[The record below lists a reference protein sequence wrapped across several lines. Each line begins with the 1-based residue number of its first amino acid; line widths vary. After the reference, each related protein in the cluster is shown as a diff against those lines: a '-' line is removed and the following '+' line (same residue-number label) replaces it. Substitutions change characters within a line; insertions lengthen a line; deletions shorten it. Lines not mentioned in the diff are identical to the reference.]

1 MMVSRQLDDSIWE
14 GGGQKFNR
22 RRATKGARCTRS
34 PARGTARF
42 TTAKPKIGHLVQ
54 GPGGPVAQRRLA
66 ETARQARPQRDSAC
80 LNGYINASPTRKNG
94 LHLVP
99 PRFTLFP
106 VPWSPPASPRRLRR
120 RLLPKHLC
128 RQRRTAGGTCAAW
141 GDCRLATCVDKRQWH
156 GRCGRRWRC
165 RGVAGAQ
172 LSGGPEVTAFG
183 AIGGALVGGIGG
195 AAAEQAVADA
205 KGWEYI
211 VQGTGGNLVSVTQTS
226 KVALPVGL
234 HVLVIA
240 GTQQA
245 RIVPD
250 YTVQIAATSPAAN
263 APAPVATGMKPAATN
278 ATNNAAASNGST
290 TTPAHVS
297 PAPPAAGAAVPSQAA
312 SVTVA
317 SSAIAPPAASSATA
331 PPAASSAVAPPAP
344 KPATATPSGGSAAT
358 SVQVAPKAS
367 SSTPPEIPPLRPRP
381 EGLRRAA
388 DKAG

>member
-1 MMVSRQLDDSIWE
+1 MS
-14 GGGQKFNR
+14 
-22 RRATKGARCTRS
+22 
-34 PARGTARF
+34 
-42 TTAKPKIGHLVQ
+42 
-54 GPGGPVAQRRLA
+54 RLA
-66 ETARQARPQRDSAC
+66 LP
-80 LNGYINASPTRKNG
+80 
-94 LHLVP
+94 
-99 PRFTLFP
+99 FFLFP
-106 VPWSPPASPRRLRR
+106 G
-120 RLLPKHLC
+120 LLPLALAGC
-128 RQRRTAGGTCAAW
+128 AQGYSPNTYAANAAQQAAPVQRGVIIGVRPVLISANGAVGAAAGGAA
-141 GDCRLATCVDKRQWH
+141 G
-156 GRCGRRWRC
+156 
-165 RGVAGAQ
+165 GVAGAQ

-211 VQGTGGNLVSVTQTS
+211 VQETGGNLVSVTQTS

-234 HVLVIA
+234 RVLVIA
-240 GTQQA
+240 GSQQA

-250 YTVQIAATSPAAN
+250 YTVQIATAPPPATVPESA
-263 APAPVATGMKPAATN
+263 ATGVNPAVTK

-331 PPAASSAVAPPAP
+331 PPAP

-358 SVQVAPKAS
+358 SVQVAPEAS
-367 SSTPPEIPPLRPRP
+367 SSTPPANSSSTPTP
-381 EGLRRAA
+381 
-388 DKAG
+388 

>member
-1 MMVSRQLDDSIWE
+1 MVSRQLDDSIWE

-42 TTAKPKIGHLVQ
+42 TTAKPKIGHWVQ

-66 ETARQARPQRDSAC
+66 EKQPGRPGPSVTARVSTATLTPARPEKTD
-80 LNGYINASPTRKNG
+80 
-94 LHLVP
+94 
-99 PRFTLFP
+99 FTLSRLALPFFLFP
-106 VPWSPPASPRRLRR
+106 G
-120 RLLPKHLC
+120 LLPLALAGC
-128 RQRRTAGGTCAAW
+128 AEGYSPNTYAASAAQQAAPVQRGVIVGSRPVLISANGTVGAAAGGAA
-141 GDCRLATCVDKRQWH
+141 G
-156 GRCGRRWRC
+156 
-165 RGVAGAQ
+165 GVAGAQ

-211 VQGTGGNLVSVTQTS
+211 VQETGGNLVSVTQTS

-278 ATNNAAASNGST
+278 ATDNAAASNGST

-367 SSTPPEIPPLRPRP
+367 SSTPPANSSS
-381 EGLRRAA
+381 AA
-388 DKAG
+388 TP